1 MFKGVFYGISI
12 LLSTLVVIGCA
23 SEASYEQLSYHDNV
37 VFYLSPVTQEQAQK
51 VVDLYVKNNYFTED
65 SKGELQLRKES
76 GAYEIRAGATI
87 ETSGKSSDYTIREF
101 HDESFMELGCFQNKY
116 ALPDENLTYVI
127 TENNDFEKVLKKYPS
142 PCSSKS
148 IGRNA
153 VFGNNSFFYLAP
165 VEQDEALKIM
175 NYLIGIEL
183 IAPDTNFE
191 SQLIH
196 GSGNLEFRFPS
207 EAGLDLEGFAQ
218 SFRSISCGLGN
229 AIEDPVDI
237 ILVDYVGSLEAGEK
251 EIARYACEN

>member
-1 MFKGVFYGISI
+1 MLKGVFYVIPI
-12 LLSTLVVIGCA
+12 MLSTLVVIGCA
-23 SEASYEQLSYHDNV
+23 SEVSYEQLSYHDNV
-37 VFYLSPVTQEQAQK
+37 VFYQSPVTQEQAQK

-87 ETSGKSSDYTIREF
+87 ETSDKPSDYTIR
-101 HDESFMELGCFQNKY
+101 SFDDDSFIELACFQNKY

-127 TENNDFEKVLKKYPS
+127 TENNDFEKVLQRYPS
-142 PCSSKS
+142 PCNSKS
-148 IGRNA
+148 IGKNI
-153 VFGNNSFFYLAP
+153 VFGNSFFFYLAP

-191 SQLIH
+191 SQLIY
-196 GSGNLEFRFPS
+196 GSDRLEFRFPS
-207 EAGLDLEGFAQ
+207 QDELALGGFSQ
-218 SFRSISCGLGN
+218 TFKTISCGLESAVEN
-229 AIEDPVDI
+229 PVDI

>member
-1 MFKGVFYGISI
+1 MLNRVFYVIPI
-12 LLSTLVVIGCA
+12 LFSTLVVIGCA

-51 VVDLYVKNNYFTED
+51 VVDLYVKNNYFTKD
-65 SKGELQLRKES
+65 SKSELQLREES

-101 HDESFMELGCFQNKY
+101 HDESFMELACFQNKY

-127 TENNDFEKVLKKYPS
+127 TENDDFEKVLKKYPS
-142 PCSSKS
+142 RCSSNS
-148 IGRNA
+148 IGKNI
-153 VFGNNSFFYLAP
+153 VFGNNQFFHLAP

-183 IAPDTNFE
+183 ITAESNFE
-191 SQLIH
+191 SQLIYA
-196 GSGNLEFRFPS
+196 SDRLEFRFPS
-207 EAGLDLEGFAQ
+207 QEGLALEGFAQ
-218 SFRSISCGLGN
+218 TFKTISCGLES
-229 AIEDPVDI
+229 AVEDPVDI
-237 ILVDYVGSLEAGEK
+237 ILVDYVGSIEAGKK

>member
-1 MFKGVFYGISI
+1 MLQGVFYVVPI

-23 SEASYEQLSYHDNV
+23 SETSYEQLSYHDNV

-51 VVDLYVKNNYFTED
+51 VIDLYVKNNYFTED
-65 SKGELQLRKES
+65 SKGELQVREES
-76 GAYEIRAGATI
+76 GAYEIRAGARI
-87 ETSGKSSDYTIREF
+87 KTSGKAADYTIRSF
-101 HDESFMELGCFQNKY
+101 DDDSFMELACFQNKY

-127 TENNDFEKVLKKYPS
+127 TDNNDFEKVLKKYPS

-148 IGRNA
+148 IGRIV

-165 VEQDEALKIM
+165 VEQDETLKII

-191 SQLIH
+191 SQLIY
-196 GSGNLEFRFPS
+196 GSDRLEFRFPS
-207 EAGLDLEGFAQ
+207 QNGLALEGFSQ
-218 SFRSISCGLGN
+218 TFKSISCGLES
-229 AIEDPVDI
+229 AVEDPVDI
-237 ILVDYVGSLEAGEK
+237 ILVDYVGSLETGKK

>member
-76 GAYEIRAGATI
+76 GAYEIRTGATI

-101 HDESFMELGCFQNKY
+101 HDESFMELACFQNKY

-127 TENNDFEKVLKKYPS
+127 TENDDFEKVLKKYPS
-142 PCSSKS
+142 RCSSNS
-148 IGRNA
+148 IGKNI
-153 VFGNNSFFYLAP
+153 VFGNNQFFHLAP
-165 VEQDEALKIM
+165 VEQNEALKIL

-183 IAPDTNFE
+183 ITPETNFE
-191 SQLIH
+191 SQLIYA
-196 GSGNLEFRFPS
+196 SNRLEFRFPS
-207 EAGLDLEGFAQ
+207 QDGLALEGFSQ
-218 SFRSISCGLGN
+218 TFKSISCGLGSAVEN
-229 AIEDPVDI
+229 TVDI

-251 EIARYACEN
+251 EIVRYACEN